1 MIGLATST
9 GIANPSPWAS
19 VETAVLM
26 PMTWPALLT
35 SGPPE
40 LPGLMAAS
48 VWMRLRSVSADYCVP
63 LEAVICRPRPETMPV
78 VTVCL

>member
-1 MIGLATST
+1 
-9 GIANPSPWAS
+9 
-19 VETAVLM
+19 M

-48 VWMRLRSVSADYCVP
+48 VWMRFRSVSADSWVP
-63 LEAVICRPRPETMPV
+63 LEAVICRPSPETMPV